1 MENKKLI
8 AIYSLTHNDK
18 IQSLRSFLNDTNLMY
33 DYQKT
38 NLNSDEFKSYLKSTC
53 VIIEEK
59 LTSTIDYYQHT
70 KSGELEFKKAKEKYK
85 DLFILL
91 RNYKLELISLGNTE
105 SEYLAFKKDIE
116 TAFDF
121 DIDTKKKSEP
131 LPNYLE
137 IKKEFEEFI
146 KIGNFE
152 IKEKYLFPAE
162 KANEDANNFFN
173 YLVKNYNTKK
183 GNTGVK
189 YFNILQYLRN
199 YAPKEK
205 YTFKITNKEYE
216 PIIEESFGIK
226 ITNWNESENFKGKI
240 IPELNGHESKFCSN
254 KC

>member
-1 MENKKLI
+1 MKNKKLI

-91 RNYKLELISLGNTE
+91 KNYKLELISLGITE
-105 SEYLAFKKDIE
+105 SEYLAFKKDTE

-146 KIGNFE
+146 KIDKVQE
-152 IKEKYLFPAE
+152 KEKYLFKGQSE
-162 KANEDANNFFN
+162 ESNRLFN
-173 YLVKNYNTKK
+173 YLVKKYRPSDKTR
-183 GNTGVK
+183 VK
-189 YFNILQYLRN
+189 FINILYYMKNSKDMGKHKLKVTQ
-199 YAPKEK
+199 EK
-205 YTFKITNKEYE
+205 YTPIIKKEFGFEIKKYEKSDFYLDDEE
-216 PIIEESFGIK
+216 PILKQLKTDFLK
-226 ITNWNESENFKGKI
+226 DQ
-240 IPELNGHESKFCSN
+240 H
-254 KC
+254 